1 VIVAIAIAV
10 ALACIAASTRRLWFV
25 THATAVHPE
34 DLLAAGVDLL
44 ARLRAVSSRPEG
56 VWERDLVAALDTK
69 PVDARTALVNEQLM
83 ELDHRIGRWALVP
96 RVCASIATATGI
108 MCGTW
113 ILRKGALTAEI
124 IDENLVRRVLAD
136 AVAVACL
143 GIAGTAFCITAH
155 TRARR
160 LTRERQAAFDK
171 IIERLEDA
179 R

>member
-10 ALACIAASTRRLWFV
+10 ALACIAASIRRLWFA
-25 THATAVHPE
+25 THATAIHPG
-34 DLLAAGVDLL
+34 DLLAPGVDVI
-44 ARLRAVSSRPEG
+44 ARLRAVASSPEG
-56 VWERDLVAALDTK
+56 EWERDLVAALEAK
-69 PVDARTALVNEQLM
+69 PDEARTALVNEQLM

-113 ILRKGALTAEI
+113 ILRNGALTAEI
-124 IDENLVRRVLAD
+124 IDENLVKRVLAD

-143 GIAGTAFCITAH
+143 GIAGTVFCITSH

-160 LTRERQAAFDK
+160 LTRERLAAFDK
-171 IIERLEDA
+171 IIEKLEEA